1 MKSKYEDA
9 IPGTGHMETKIQEA
23 IVNGINEHLFNKKNM
38 PSKVIKNNKIVNAVK
53 TMSNKSYWTK
63 VNTVEAWGFATKI
76 AIIFPGLLFDK
87 QLWWL
92 YIFAILS
99 SVSLIW
105 TSTRKTLPTI
115 ILFNVAWVV
124 LASLSIVKHFWW
136 F

>member
-1 MKSKYEDA
+1 MKAKRKD
-9 IPGTGHMETKIQEA
+9 IITGPQHVETKIQEA
-23 IVNGINEHLFNKKNM
+23 IVNGINEHLFNKKKM
-38 PSKVIKNNKIVNAVK
+38 PSKVVKNNKIVNAVK

-76 AIIFPGLLFDK
+76 AIIFPGLLLDK
-87 QLWWL
+87 QWWWL